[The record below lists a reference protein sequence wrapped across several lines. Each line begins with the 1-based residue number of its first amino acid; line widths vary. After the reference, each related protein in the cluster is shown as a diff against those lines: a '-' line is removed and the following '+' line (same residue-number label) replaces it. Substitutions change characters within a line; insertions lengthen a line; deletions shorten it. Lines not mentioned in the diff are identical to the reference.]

1 MDTIKWKTYGFWIGL
16 SELVGLISGLLARK
30 GIEVYSVEAV
40 KPPLT
45 PPQWVFPVVW
55 TVLFALMGIAAAR
68 YSLATEGKGRG
79 VTLFLAQLV
88 VNFFWPLFFFNLQ
101 KYGFALFWLVL
112 LWLLVLGTIL
122 AFYRENKLAAWLLMP
137 YLAWLTFAFYLNA
150 GVYLLN

>member
-1 MDTIKWKTYGFWIGL
+1 MDTKKWKTYGFWIGE
-16 SELVGLISGLLARK
+16 SELVGLISGLLSRK

-79 VTLFLAQLV
+79 FTLFVVQLV

-122 AFYRENKLAAWLLMP
+122 AFYREDKLAAWLLMP